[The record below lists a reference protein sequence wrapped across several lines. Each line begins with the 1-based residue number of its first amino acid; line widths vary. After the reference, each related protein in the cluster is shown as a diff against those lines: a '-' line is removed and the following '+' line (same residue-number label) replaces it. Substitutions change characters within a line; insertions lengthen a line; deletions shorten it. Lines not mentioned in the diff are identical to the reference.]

1 MLCRRK
7 CVSLQSEKLS
17 HQQST
22 NYRDMRH
29 QVDFLVIGSGIA
41 GLSFALKVAPYG
53 KVCIL
58 TKGEASEGST
68 KYAQGG
74 IAAVM
79 YDTDSFDKHI
89 ADTLVA
95 GDGICDREVVEMT
108 IREAPQRIE
117 ELVRYG
123 VEFDKSK
130 GGKFD
135 LHREGGH
142 SEFRILHHKDN
153 TGAEIERGLLQAIH
167 DHPNIELK
175 EHQFAIDI
183 ITQHHLGQRVTKH
196 TPDIECYGVYAL
208 NCLTNEIDTYLAKVT
223 LLATGGMGNVYT
235 TTTTPIIST
244 GDGVAMVHRARG
256 VLKDL
261 EFMQFHPTS
270 LYNPA
275 EKPAFLITEAMRGA
289 GAILKDYKGNEFMH
303 KYDSRLSLA
312 PRDIVARAI
321 DNEMKIAGV
330 EHVWLDARGIGKH
343 ELINGFPTI
352 YAKCLELGINI
363 TKDMIPVRP
372 AAHYQCGGIKVD
384 RNGESSIHNLY
395 AAGECSCTGLH
406 GGNRLASNSLLEA
419 VVYAHNAA
427 QSAIS
432 TYQHINT
439 STHNQVPDWNAEGM
453 VLNEEMVLITQ
464 TKKELQEIM
473 SNYVGIVR
481 SDLRLQ
487 RAFDRLNLIFR
498 ETEELYQRSVL
509 AEPLAELR
517 NLIACAY
524 LIIKQARARRQNV
537 GLHYSIDLVESNS

>member
-1 MLCRRK
+1 
-7 CVSLQSEKLS
+7 
-17 HQQST
+17 
-22 NYRDMRH
+22 MRYE
-29 QVDFLVIGSGIA
+29 VDFLVVGSGIA
-41 GLSFALKVAPYG
+41 GLSFALKVAQYG

-58 TKGEASEGST
+58 SKSSASEGST
-68 KYAQGG
+68 RYAQGG

-89 ADTLVA
+89 ADTLIA

-108 IREAPQRIE
+108 IREAPERIR
-117 ELVRYG
+117 ELVQYG
-123 VEFDKSK
+123 VNFDMDK
-130 GGKFD
+130 GGGRFD

-153 TGAEIERGLLQAIH
+153 TGEEIERGLLEAIRS
-167 DHPNIELK
+167 HPNIELK

-208 NCLTNEIDTYLAKVT
+208 DTETNRIDTYLAKVT
-223 LLATGGMGNVYT
+223 LLATGGMGNVYS

-289 GAILKDYKGNEFMH
+289 GAILKDRDGNEFMQ
-303 KYDSRLSLA
+303 KYDKRLSLA

-321 DNEMKIAGV
+321 DNEMKLSGKDYLY
-330 EHVWLDARGIGKH
+330 LDARGIGKNH
-343 ELINGFPTI
+343 LIEGFPTI
-352 YAKCLELGINI
+352 YAKCLSIGIDI
-363 TKDMIPVRP
+363 TRDMIPIRP

-384 RNGESSIHNLY
+384 RNGESSIHHLY

-427 QSAIS
+427 LSAIEQVKDE
-432 TYQHINT
+432 TLQFKNE
-439 STHNQVPDWNAEGM
+439 VPDWNAEGM

-473 SNYVGIVR
+473 TNYVGIVR
-481 SDLRLQ
+481 SDLRLR

-498 ETEELYQRSVL
+498 ETEELYNRSVL
-509 AEPLAELR
+509 TEPLSELR

-524 LIIKQARARRQNV
+524 LIIKQAMARRQNV
-537 GLHYSIDLVESNS
+537 GLHYSIDLIRENGERKTEN

>member
-1 MLCRRK
+1 
-7 CVSLQSEKLS
+7 
-17 HQQST
+17 
-22 NYRDMRH
+22 MRH
-29 QVDFLVIGSGIA
+29 EVDFLVIGSGIA
-41 GLSFALKVAPYG
+41 GLSFALKVAEYG
-53 KVCIL
+53 KVCVL
-58 TKGEASEGST
+58 TKGDASEGST

-153 TGAEIERGLLQAIH
+153 TGAEIERGLLQAVR

-208 NCLTNEIDTYLAKVT
+208 NCLTNEIDTYLSKVT

-289 GAILKDYKGNEFMH
+289 GAILKDHNGKEFMQ

-321 DNEMKIAGV
+321 DNEMKLAGV
-330 EHVWLDARGIGKH
+330 EHVWLDARPIGKH

-352 YAKCLELGINI
+352 YAKCLEVGINI

-384 RNGESSIHNLY
+384 RNGESSIHHLY

-427 QSAIS
+427 EHAIGVVSSMSDAAKARLSA
-432 TYQHINT
+432 TNAQL
-439 STHNQVPDWNAEGM
+439 PDWNAEGM

-524 LIIKQARARRQNV
+524 LIIKQARARRENV
-537 GLHYSIDLVESNS
+537 GLHYSIDLLNADQPK

>member
-1 MLCRRK
+1 
-7 CVSLQSEKLS
+7 
-17 HQQST
+17 
-22 NYRDMRH
+22 MRYE
-29 QVDFLVIGSGIA
+29 VDFLIIGSGIA

-53 KVCIL
+53 KVCVL
-58 TKGEASEGST
+58 SKADASEGST

-79 YDTDSFDKHI
+79 YDSDSFDNHVK
-89 ADTLVA
+89 DTLVA
-95 GDGICDREVVEMT
+95 GDGICNREVVEMT
-108 IREAPQRIE
+108 IREAPDRIK
-117 ELVRYG
+117 ELVQYG
-123 VEFDKSK
+123 VNFDKSRE
-130 GGKFD
+130 GDRFD

-153 TGAEIERGLLQAIH
+153 TGAEIERGLLEEVRN
-167 DHPNIELK
+167 HPNIELK

-208 NCLTNEIDTYLAKVT
+208 NCETQQVDTYLAKVT

-256 VLKDL
+256 VLSDL
-261 EFMQFHPTS
+261 EFVQFHPTS

-289 GAILKDYKGNEFMH
+289 GAILKDSKGNEFMQ

-321 DNEMKIAGV
+321 DKEMKLAGV
-330 EHVWLDARGIGKH
+330 DHLYLDARGIGKD

-363 TKDMIPVRP
+363 TKDMIPIRP

-384 RNGESSIHNLY
+384 MHGESSIHHLY

-427 QSAIS
+427 EHAIS
-432 TYQHINT
+432 KINEL
-439 STHNQVPDWNAEGM
+439 SLCKQVPDWDADGM

-498 ETEELYQRSVL
+498 ETEELYNRSVL
-509 AEPLAELR
+509 TEELSELR

-524 LIIKQARARRQNV
+524 LITKMAMARRENV
-537 GLHYSIDLVESNS
+537 GLHYSIDLLRQ

>member
-1 MLCRRK
+1 
-7 CVSLQSEKLS
+7 
-17 HQQST
+17 
-22 NYRDMRH
+22 MRYE
-29 QVDFLVIGSGIA
+29 VDFLIIGSGIA

-53 KVCIL
+53 RVCVL
-58 TKGEASEGST
+58 SKGEAAEGST
-68 KYAQGG
+68 RYAQGG

-79 YDTDSFDKHI
+79 YDSDSFDKHI
-89 ADTLVA
+89 QDTLVA

-108 IREAPQRIE
+108 IREAPDRIR
-117 ELVRYG
+117 ELVQYG
-123 VEFDKSK
+123 VNFDKSVA
-130 GGKFD
+130 GDRFD

-153 TGAEIERGLLQAIH
+153 TGAEIERGLLEAVKS
-167 DHPNIELK
+167 HPNIELK

-208 NCLTNEIDTYLAKVT
+208 DCRTNEIDTYLAKVT

-235 TTTTPIIST
+235 TTTTPIVST

-256 VLKDL
+256 VLSDL

-289 GAILKDYKGNEFMH
+289 GAILKDFKGNEFMH
-303 KYDSRLSLA
+303 KYDKRLSLA

-330 EHVWLDARGIGKH
+330 EHLYLDARGIGK
-343 ELINGFPTI
+343 EGLISGFPTI

-363 TKDMIPVRP
+363 TKDMIPIRP

-384 RNGESSIHNLY
+384 RNGESSIHHLY

-427 QSAIS
+427 QSAIERVKEC
-432 TYQHINT
+432 QICHE
-439 STHNQVPDWNAEGM
+439 VPDWNAEGM

-464 TKKELQEIM
+464 TKRELQELM
-473 SNYVGIVR
+473 WNYVGIVR

-498 ETEELYQRSVL
+498 ETEDLYNRSVL
-509 AEPLAELR
+509 TEELSELR

-524 LIIKQARARRQNV
+524 LIIKMARARRENV
-537 GLHYSIDLVESNS
+537 GLHYSIDLV

>member
-1 MLCRRK
+1 
-7 CVSLQSEKLS
+7 
-17 HQQST
+17 
-22 NYRDMRH
+22 MRH
-29 QVDFLVIGSGIA
+29 EVDFLVIGSGIA
-41 GLSFALKVAPYG
+41 GLSFALKVADHG

-58 TKGEASEGST
+58 TKTAAAEGST

-95 GDGICDREVVEMT
+95 GDGICNREVVEMT
-108 IREAPQRIE
+108 IREAPERIR
-117 ELVRYG
+117 ELVQYG
-123 VEFDKSK
+123 VNFDRDR
-130 GGKFD
+130 GGRFD

-153 TGAEIERGLLQAIH
+153 TGAEIERGLLQAVQ

-175 EHQFAIDI
+175 ENQFAVDL
-183 ITQHHLGQRVTKH
+183 ITQHHLGVRVTKH
-196 TPDIECYGVYAL
+196 TPGIECYGAYAL
-208 NCLTNEIDTYLAKVT
+208 NCDTHEIDTYLAKVT

-256 VLKDL
+256 VLSDM
-261 EFMQFHPTS
+261 EFVQFHPTS
-270 LYNPA
+270 LYNPS
-275 EKPAFLITEAMRGA
+275 EKPAFLITEALRGA
-289 GAILKDYKGNEFMH
+289 GAILKDYNGNEFMQ
-303 KYDSRLSLA
+303 KYDSRLSLD

-321 DNEMKIAGV
+321 DSEMKLAGV
-330 EHVWLDARGIGKH
+330 DHLYLDARHIDRN

-352 YAKCLELGINI
+352 YAKCLEQGINI
-363 TKDMIPVRP
+363 TRDMIPVRP
-372 AAHYQCGGIKVD
+372 AAHYQCGGITVD
-384 RNGESSIHNLY
+384 MNGLSSIKHLY

-427 QSAIS
+427 MHAIS
-432 TYQHINT
+432 EVPSIRICP
-439 STHNQVPDWNAEGM
+439 SVPDWNAEGM

-464 TKKELQEIM
+464 TKKELQETM

-487 RAFDRLNLIFR
+487 RAFDRLNIIFR
-498 ETEELYQRSVL
+498 ETEDLYNRSVL
-509 AEPLAELR
+509 TEELSELR
-517 NLIACAY
+517 NLVACAY
-524 LIIKQARARRQNV
+524 LITKMARARRENR
-537 GLHYSIDLVESNS
+537 GLHYSIDLLDKKE

>member
-1 MLCRRK
+1 
-7 CVSLQSEKLS
+7 
-17 HQQST
+17 
-22 NYRDMRH
+22 MRYE
-29 QVDFLVIGSGIA
+29 VDFLIVGSGIA

-58 TKGEASEGST
+58 SKGEAAEGST
-68 KYAQGG
+68 RYAQGG

-79 YDTDSFDKHI
+79 YDSDSFDKHI
-89 ADTLVA
+89 QDTLVA
-95 GDGICDREVVEMT
+95 GDGICNREVVEMT
-108 IREAPQRIE
+108 IREAPDRIR
-117 ELVRYG
+117 ELVQYG
-123 VEFDKSK
+123 VNFDRSIA
-130 GGKFD
+130 GDRFD

-153 TGAEIERGLLQAIH
+153 TGAEIERGLLEAVRN
-167 DHPNIELK
+167 HPNIELK

-196 TPDIECYGVYAL
+196 TPDIVCYGIYAL
-208 NCLTNEIDTYLAKVT
+208 DCRTNQINTYLSKVT

-235 TTTTPIIST
+235 TTTTPIVST

-256 VLKDL
+256 VLSDL

-289 GAILKDYKGNEFMH
+289 GAILKDFKGNEFMH
-303 KYDSRLSLA
+303 KYDKSLSLA

-330 EHVWLDARGIGKH
+330 DHLYLDARGIGKD

-363 TKDMIPVRP
+363 TKDMIPIRP

-384 RNGESSIHNLY
+384 MNGESSIHNLY
-395 AAGECSCTGLH
+395 AAGECACTGLH

-427 QSAIS
+427 QSAIERVK
-432 TYQHINT
+432 TCDFCRE
-439 STHNQVPDWNAEGM
+439 VPDWNAEGM

-464 TKKELQEIM
+464 TKRELQELM
-473 SNYVGIVR
+473 WNYVGIVR

-498 ETEELYQRSVL
+498 ETEDLYNRSVL
-509 AEPLAELR
+509 TEELSELR

-524 LIIKQARARRQNV
+524 LIIKMARARRENV
-537 GLHYSIDLVESNS
+537 GLHYSIDLVKRNPSL

>member
-1 MLCRRK
+1 
-7 CVSLQSEKLS
+7 
-17 HQQST
+17 
-22 NYRDMRH
+22 MRYE
-29 QVDFLVIGSGIA
+29 VDFLVVGSGIA

-58 TKGEASEGST
+58 TKGAADEGST
-68 KYAQGG
+68 RYAQGG

-79 YDTDSFDKHI
+79 YDSDSFDKHI
-89 ADTLVA
+89 HDTLVA

-108 IREAPQRIE
+108 IREAPDRIR
-117 ELVRYG
+117 ELVQYG
-123 VEFDKSK
+123 VNFDRE
-130 GGKFD
+130 GGGERFD

-153 TGAEIERGLLQAIH
+153 TGEEIERGLLEAARA
-167 DHPNIELK
+167 HPNIEIK
-175 EHQFAIDI
+175 ERQFAIDI

-196 TPDIECYGVYAL
+196 TPGIECYGVYAL
-208 NCLTNEIDTYLAKVT
+208 DCDTNRIDTYLAKVT
-223 LLATGGMGNVYT
+223 LLATGGMGNVYS
-235 TTTTPIIST
+235 TTTTPVIST

-256 VLKDL
+256 VLADL

-289 GAILKDYKGNEFMH
+289 GAVLKDRDGKEFMQ
-303 KYDSRLSLA
+303 KYDKRLSLA

-321 DNEMKIAGV
+321 DNEMKLSGKDYLY
-330 EHVWLDARGIGKH
+330 LDARGIGKKH
-343 ELINGFPTI
+343 LIEGFPTI
-352 YAKCLELGINI
+352 YAKCLSIGIDI
-363 TKDMIPVRP
+363 TRDMIPIRP

-384 RNGESSIHNLY
+384 RNGESSIKHLY

-427 QSAIS
+427 MSAVAEGERLKVKGERYAAAPGYLS
-432 TYQHINT
+432 PFT
-439 STHNQVPDWNAEGM
+439 SHLSPAHASVPDWNAEGM

-464 TKKELQEIM
+464 TKRELQEIM
-473 SNYVGIVR
+473 WNYVGIVR

-498 ETEELYQRSVL
+498 ETEDLYNRSVL
-509 AEPLAELR
+509 TEPLSELR

-524 LIIKQARARRQNV
+524 LIIKMARARRQNV
-537 GLHYSIDLVESNS
+537 GLHYSLDLIDK

>member
-1 MLCRRK
+1 
-7 CVSLQSEKLS
+7 
-17 HQQST
+17 
-22 NYRDMRH
+22 MRH
-29 QVDFLVIGSGIA
+29 EVDFLVIGSGIA

-58 TKGEASEGST
+58 TKADAAEGST

-79 YDTDSFDKHI
+79 YDSDSFEAHI
-89 ADTLVA
+89 KDTLVA
-95 GDGICDREVVEMT
+95 GDGICTEEVVKMV
-108 IREAPQRIE
+108 ISGAPERIK
-117 ELVRYG
+117 ELVKYG
-123 VEFDKSK
+123 VNFDKDGS
-130 GGKFD
+130 KFD

-142 SEFRILHHKDN
+142 SDFRILHHKDN
-153 TGAEIERGLLQAIH
+153 TGEEIERGLLQAIH

-175 EHQFAIDI
+175 ENQFAIDL

-196 TPDIECYGVYAL
+196 TPDIECYGVYVL
-208 NCLTNEIDTYLAKVT
+208 NGDTNEVDTYLAKVT
-223 LLATGGMGNVYT
+223 LLATGGVGNVYT
-235 TTTTPIIST
+235 TTTNPITAT

-256 VLKDL
+256 VVKDM
-261 EFMQFHPTS
+261 EFAQFHPTS

-275 EKPAFLITEAMRGA
+275 ERPAFLITEAMRGA
-289 GAILKDYKGNEFMH
+289 GAILKDMKGNEFMQ
-303 KYDSRLSLA
+303 KYDERLSLA

-321 DNEMKIAGV
+321 DKEMKMAGAD
-330 EHVWLDARGIGKH
+330 HLYLDARGIGKK

-352 YAKCLELGINI
+352 YAKCLEIGINI
-363 TKDMIPVRP
+363 TKDMIPIRP
-372 AAHYQCGGIKVD
+372 AAHYQCGGIAVD
-384 RNGESSIHNLY
+384 MKGETSLHNLF

-427 QSAIS
+427 QEAVDRVKRVAI
-432 TYQHINT
+432 
-439 STHNQVPDWNAEGM
+439 NQNVPNWNAEGM
-453 VLNEEMVLITQ
+453 VFNEEMVLITQ

-498 ETEELYQRSVL
+498 ETDSLYNRSVVT
-509 AEPLAELR
+509 AELTELR

-524 LIIKQARARRQNV
+524 LITKQAMARRENR
-537 GLHYSIDLVESNS
+537 GLHYSIDLL

>member
-1 MLCRRK
+1 
-7 CVSLQSEKLS
+7 
-17 HQQST
+17 
-22 NYRDMRH
+22 MRYE
-29 QVDFLVIGSGIA
+29 VDFLVVGSGIA

-58 TKGEASEGST
+58 TKGDAAEGST
-68 KYAQGG
+68 RYAQGG

-79 YDTDSFDKHI
+79 YDSDSFDKHI
-89 ADTLVA
+89 HDTLVA

-108 IREAPQRIE
+108 IREAPDRIR
-117 ELVRYG
+117 ELVQYG
-123 VEFDKSK
+123 VNFDRE
-130 GGKFD
+130 GGGERFD

-153 TGAEIERGLLQAIH
+153 TGEEIERGLLEAARR
-167 DHPNIELK
+167 HPNIEIK
-175 EHQFAIDI
+175 ERQFAIDI

-196 TPDIECYGVYAL
+196 TPGIECYGVYAL
-208 NCLTNEIDTYLAKVT
+208 DCDTNRIDTYLAKVT
-223 LLATGGMGNVYT
+223 LLATGGMGNVYS
-235 TTTTPIIST
+235 TTTTPVIST

-256 VLKDL
+256 VLSDL

-289 GAILKDYKGNEFMH
+289 GAVLKDRDGKEFMQ
-303 KYDSRLSLA
+303 KYDKRLSLA

-321 DNEMKIAGV
+321 DNEMKLSGKDYLY
-330 EHVWLDARGIGKH
+330 LDARGIGKKQ
-343 ELINGFPTI
+343 LIEGFPTI
-352 YAKCLELGINI
+352 YAKCLSIGIDI
-363 TKDMIPVRP
+363 TRDMIPIRP

-384 RNGESSIHNLY
+384 RNGESSIKHLY

-427 QSAIS
+427 QGAIAQVCRMDS
-432 TYQHINT
+432 TCSPVLPT
-439 STHNQVPDWNAEGM
+439 THYSLPTRDIWSRIPDWNAEGM

-464 TKKELQEIM
+464 TKRELQEIM
-473 SNYVGIVR
+473 WNYVGIVR

-498 ETEELYQRSVL
+498 ETEDLYNRSVL
-509 AEPLAELR
+509 TEPLSELR

-524 LIIKQARARRQNV
+524 LIIKMARARRENV
-537 GLHYSIDLVESNS
+537 GLHYSLDLIEKKV

>member
-1 MLCRRK
+1 
-7 CVSLQSEKLS
+7 
-17 HQQST
+17 
-22 NYRDMRH
+22 MRYE
-29 QVDFLVIGSGIA
+29 VDFLVIGSGIA
-41 GLSFALKVAPYG
+41 GLSYALKVAEHG

-58 TKGEASEGST
+58 TKTNAAEGST

-95 GDGICDREVVEMT
+95 GDGICNREVVEMT
-108 IREAPQRIE
+108 IREAPERIK
-117 ELVRYG
+117 ELVQYG
-123 VEFDKSK
+123 VNFDRD
-130 GGKFD
+130 GGGRFD

-153 TGAEIERGLLQAIH
+153 TGAEIERGLLQAVRE
-167 DHPNIELK
+167 HPNIELK
-175 EHQFAIDI
+175 ENQFAVDL
-183 ITQHHLGQRVTKH
+183 ITQHHLGVRVTKH
-196 TPDIECYGVYAL
+196 TPGIECYGAYAL
-208 NCLTNEIDTYLAKVT
+208 NSLTHEIDTYLAKVT

-256 VLKDL
+256 VLSDM
-261 EFMQFHPTS
+261 EFVQFHPTS
-270 LYNPA
+270 LYNPS
-275 EKPAFLITEAMRGA
+275 EKPAFLITEALRGA
-289 GAILKDYKGNEFMH
+289 GAILKDHNGNEFMQ

-330 EHVWLDARGIGKH
+330 DHLYLDARHIDRN

-352 YAKCLELGINI
+352 YAKCLEQGINI

-372 AAHYQCGGIKVD
+372 AAHYQCGGITVD
-384 RNGESSIHNLY
+384 KNGLSSIKNLY

-406 GGNRLASNSLLEA
+406 GANRLASNSLLEA

-427 QSAIS
+427 MHAIDVAPS
-432 TYQHINT
+432 IDIC
-439 STHNQVPDWNAEGM
+439 HNVPDWNAEGM

-498 ETEELYQRSVL
+498 ETEDLYNRSVL
-509 AEPLAELR
+509 TEELSELR

-524 LIIKQARARRQNV
+524 LITKMARARRENR
-537 GLHYSIDLVESNS
+537 GLHYSIDLV